1 MTGSFYQAGSPR
13 FIKRASPYGEGVGLE
28 SSVRA
33 RHYGPGL
40 IIWASRA
47 RRARVGNGMLIGDR
61 QMAHSAGVVRA
72 SSVLRVV
79 FSLREEAPDIFGDE
93 RSKWSGRLVWRV

>member
-1 MTGSFYQAGSPR
+1 MTCYFDRAGSPR

-33 RHYGPGL
+33 MHYGTGL
-40 IIWASRA
+40 IIRASRS

-61 QMAHSAGVVRA
+61 QMAHSAGVVRE
-72 SSVLRVV
+72 SGVLQVV
-79 FSLREEAPDIFGDE
+79 SSLREEPPDIFGNE
-93 RSKWSGRLVWRV
+93 RSKLSGRLVWRV